1 MNDTPELNDRR
12 QIFGWIMYDWAN
24 SAYVTTVV
32 VAVLPAYFAA
42 VVVPPGGVTIAGIN
56 YSATALWGFVS
67 SLAAFLVFM
76 VAPIMGAISDFSASK
91 KKFLIICAYTGC
103 LAASLLFFSGKGDVW
118 LTLILFIIAQIG
130 FVGGNIFYDAFLPH
144 IASEDKMDWV
154 SGQGFA
160 WGYIGGGLQLALSLA
175 LIAGHETIG
184 ISAELAARLAI
195 LMAAVWWGGF
205 SLITF
210 FNLKEAQ
217 TFEEIPPEYQHL
229 PPWRAYIKVGIVRT
243 IVTVRKVRLFKHLLR
258 FLIAYMIYNNGIQ
271 TVITMATIYG
281 AEELGFSQN
290 VLMITLLVIQFVSF
304 FGALGFSKL
313 AELTTSKTAL
323 MISLVGWSIVV
334 IYAYFMNSPTEYFIL
349 GGIVGLVLGGSQSL
363 SRSFYGSI
371 IPPWA
376 AAEFYGFY
384 SVFSKGSAIFGP
396 FLFAVILQV
405 TGTARNSILALIV
418 FFIAGLVGLYLVDV
432 AQAKQARNIQHLE

>member
-1 MNDTPELNDRR
+1 MNDIPELNDRR

-32 VAVLPAYFAA
+32 VAVLPAYFAS

-67 SLAAFLVFM
+67 SWAAFLVFIL
-76 VAPIMGAISDFSASK
+76 APIMGAISDFSASK

-103 LAASLLFFSGKGDVW
+103 LAAGLLFFCGTGDVW
-118 LTLILFIIAQIG
+118 KTLTLFIIAQIG
-130 FVGGNIFYDAFLPH
+130 FVGGNIFYDAFLPS

-160 WGYIGGGLQLALSLA
+160 WGYIGGGLQFALSLA
-175 LIAGHETIG
+175 LIAGHQTIG

-210 FNLKEAQ
+210 FYLKEAP
-217 TFEEIPPEYQHL
+217 TFEQIPAEYQHL
-229 PPWRAYIKVGIVRT
+229 QPWRAYVQVGILRT
-243 IVTVRKVRLFKHLLR
+243 IITVRKVRLFKYLLR
-258 FLIAYMIYNNGIQ
+258 FLMAYMIYNNGIQ

-281 AEELGFSQN
+281 SEELGLSQN

-313 AELTTSKTAL
+313 AEFTTSKTAL

-334 IYAYFMNSPTEYFIL
+334 IYAYFMNSSTEYFIL

-384 SVFSKGSAIFGP
+384 SVFNKGSAIFGP
-396 FLFAVILQV
+396 FLFALILQV
-405 TGTARNSILALIV
+405 TGTARHSILALIV
-418 FFIAGLVGLYLVDV
+418 FFIVGLVGLYFVDV
-432 AQAKQARNIQHLE
+432 EQAKQARNIQHL

>member
-1 MNDTPELNDRR
+1 MNHTPELNDRR

-32 VAVLPAYFAA
+32 VAVLPAYFAS

-56 YSATALWGFVS
+56 YSATALWGFITS
-67 SLAAFLVFM
+67 FAAFLVFM

-91 KKFLIICAYTGC
+91 KKFLITFAYTGC
-103 LAASLLFFSGKGDVW
+103 LAASLLFFCGTGDVW
-118 LTLILFIIAQIG
+118 KTTILYIIAQIG
-130 FVGGNIFYDAFLPH
+130 FIGGNIFYDAFLPN

-160 WGYIGGGLQLALSLA
+160 VGYIGGGLQLGLSLA
-175 LIAGHETIG
+175 LIAGHGAIG
-184 ISAELAARLAI
+184 ISTELAARLAI

-210 FNLKEAQ
+210 FNLKEGKAV
-217 TFEEIPPEYQHL
+217 EELSPEYENL
-229 PPWRAYIKVGIVRT
+229 PLWWAYIQVGIVRT
-243 IVTVRKVRLFKHLLR
+243 VVTVRKVRLFKHLLR
-258 FLIAYMIYNNGIQ
+258 FLIAYMVYNNGIQ

-281 AEELGFSQN
+281 AEELGFSAN

-304 FGALGFSKL
+304 VGALGFSKL
-313 AELTTSKTAL
+313 AELTSSKTAL

-334 IYAYFMNSPTEYFIL
+334 IYAYFMNTPTEYFIL

-363 SRSFYGSI
+363 SRSFYGSMV
-371 IPPWA
+371 PPWA

-384 SVFSKGSAIFGP
+384 SVFNKGSAIFGP
-396 FLFAVILQV
+396 LLFAVILQL
-405 TGTARNSILALIV
+405 TGTARTSILSLIV
-418 FFIAGLVGLYLVDV
+418 FFIVGLVLLYFVDTE
-432 AQAKQARNIQHLE
+432 QAREAKNIVHLE